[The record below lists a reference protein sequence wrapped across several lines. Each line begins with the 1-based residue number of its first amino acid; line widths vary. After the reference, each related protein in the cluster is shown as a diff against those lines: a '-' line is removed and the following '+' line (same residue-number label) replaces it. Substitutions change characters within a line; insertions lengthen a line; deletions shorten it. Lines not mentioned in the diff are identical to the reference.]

1 MLESENVTKL
11 FFDVRS
17 DNDALYHLHG
27 VKVRAAYDIQI
38 LWHVR
43 FQHPADA
50 YLQGLKKVL
59 EKYLEESQVLSGDDA
74 KVLEQV
80 KQRGLCLFAPDHG
93 GSYEVW
99 KERPLRPDL
108 LEYAAVD
115 VKWLLGMRNFWTPND
130 PSMTEELNRF
140 VAAESARRLD
150 KFVELSDAEA
160 LDQSAKK
167 FRDFDIPDGFNI
179 TGDVCEEVPV
189 PKGVRGRVIG
199 SRGATI
205 QEICSS
211 TGARVVL
218 EDEKTFALVV
228 GQPAQ
233 VEAAVRMINDKAAG
247 FEKPGDI
254 EKRISVPEGR
264 PRSKV
269 IGKGGA
275 MIKSIQSSTGTRIAF
290 DRDDAVVVGQPSD
303 VDKAISLVKKAISGR

>member
-1 MLESENVTKL
+1 
-11 FFDVRS
+11 
-17 DNDALYHLHG
+17 
-27 VKVRAAYDIQI
+27 
-38 LWHVR
+38 VR
-43 FQHPADA
+43 FQHPEDA
-50 YLQGLKKVL
+50 YLQSLKRIL
-59 EKYLEESQVLSGDDA
+59 EKYLEQSQVLSGDAA

-80 KQRGLCLFAPDHG
+80 KQRGLCLFAPEHG

-115 VKWLLGMRNFWTPND
+115 IKWLLGMKHFWGPND
-130 PSMTEELNRF
+130 PSISEELNRF

-160 LDQSAKK
+160 LDKAKK
-167 FRDFDIPDGFNI
+167 FRDFDIPDGFNT
-179 TGDVCEEVPV
+179 TGDVCEKVPV

-199 SRGATI
+199 SRGATME
-205 QEICSS
+205 EILSS
-211 TGARVVL
+211 TGARVLL

-254 EKRISVPEGR
+254 EERISVPEGR

-275 MIKSIQSSTGTRIAF
+275 TIKSIQSSTGTRIAF
-290 DRDDAVVVGQPSD
+290 DRDHAVVVGQPSD
-303 VDKAISLVKKAISGR
+303 VDKAISLVKKAVSGR